1 MTLSPAD
8 ASAVRQLVSDL
19 HWQIDQLRPRGIKNR
34 IGQPYYPA
42 YYIRGLDNAIGKGDL
57 GVVEYVR
64 SYLYKPPSDGYKKLE
79 VADSLDLACESLV
92 ADETKPYAHLF
103 TAADRAAARDRLAPH
118 IAAIDSRKADERAR
132 RDAAAAELR
141 ATGIPRRAEL
151 DDMLRSRH
159 RA

>member
-1 MTLSPAD
+1 MTLSSRDEA
-8 ASAVRQLVSDL
+8 AVRQLVSDL

-42 YYIRGLDNAIGKGDL
+42 YYIRGLDNAIERGDL
-57 GVVEYVR
+57 AVVEYVR

-92 ADETKPYAHLF
+92 AAESKPYAHLF
-103 TAADRAAARDRLAPH
+103 TEADRATARERLAPH
-118 IAAIDSRKADERAR
+118 VAAIGARKAADQAR
-132 RDAAAAELR
+132 KDAAAAELR
-141 ATGIPRRAEL
+141 ERGIPRRPEL